1 VAFIE
6 NPIVPLDKSCV
17 AGLAP
22 SFVLP
27 EGPGEP
33 QAAGAAGENPK

>member
-6 NPIVPLDKSCV
+6 NPTGPLDQSCV

-27 EGPGEP
+27 EAKPEVQPASEARGVT
-33 QAAGAAGENPK
+33 Q

>member
-1 VAFIE
+1 VAFID
-6 NPIVPLDKSCV
+6 NPTGPLDKSCV

-27 EGPGEP
+27 EVKVE
-33 QAAGAAGENPK
+33 ARAEAPK